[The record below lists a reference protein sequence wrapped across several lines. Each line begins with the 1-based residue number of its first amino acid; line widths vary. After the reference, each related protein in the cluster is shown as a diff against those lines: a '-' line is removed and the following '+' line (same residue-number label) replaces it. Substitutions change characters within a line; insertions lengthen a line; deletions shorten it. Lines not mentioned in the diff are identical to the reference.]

1 MPTSTEALRI
11 ARQPILDR
19 KGEVVGYELL
29 YRAAGA
35 ATAAGADARTMTMG
49 SLQALVEMGLE
60 NIVGAHKAFYNADF
74 SVLDFSIFETLSK
87 EQIVIEILEQTE
99 PTPENLALA
108 AELKKKGYV
117 LALDDYA
124 FQPHLEPFLEFVEIV
139 KLECSEL
146 DPKKDRGRILALMS
160 RRKKVLAEKLEN
172 MAEYQAYYNLGCH
185 LFQGYYFAK
194 PAVVEGTAVPTQKK
208 TLLNFLSKIHRE
220 DVSIRELEESI
231 ASDPNFAYK
240 LLRQVH
246 SAAVGAS
253 NIETVGQAILFL
265 GIRPTAALA
274 SVLAL
279 SAVDDKPRELLV
291 TALTRAKMAEELAR
305 SAGLGQ
311 PDAFFTLGLLSVL
324 DAYLNQPMERITEM
338 LPLGESLKSALLEQN
353 PDDGLVRAIRC
364 VRACEQGDFATA
376 DALGFQPKDVQR
388 SYGRAIAF
396 ADEMKSV
403 L

>member
-1 MPTSTEALRI
+1 
-11 ARQPILDR
+11 
-19 KGEVVGYELL
+19 
-29 YRAAGA
+29 
-35 ATAAGADARTMTMG
+35 
-49 SLQALVEMGLE
+49 
-60 NIVGAHKAFYNADF
+60 
-74 SVLDFSIFETLSK
+74 
-87 EQIVIEILEQTE
+87 
-99 PTPENLALA
+99 
-108 AELKKKGYV
+108 
-117 LALDDYA
+117 
-124 FQPHLEPFLEFVEIV
+124 
-139 KLECSEL
+139 
-146 DPKKDRGRILALMS
+146 
-160 RRKKVLAEKLEN
+160 
-172 MAEYQAYYNLGCH
+172 
-185 LFQGYYFAK
+185 
-194 PAVVEGTAVPTQKK
+194 
-208 TLLNFLSKIHRE
+208 
-220 DVSIRELEESI
+220 
-231 ASDPNFAYK
+231 
-240 LLRQVH
+240 
-246 SAAVGAS
+246 
-253 NIETVGQAILFL
+253 
-265 GIRPTAALA
+265 
-274 SVLAL
+274 VLAL